1 MYRALARVEANGGA
15 PGVDGMTVT
24 ELRPYLKAHWLD
36 IRAAL
41 DAGEYRPTPVKRV
54 EIPKPGGG
62 MRGLGIPTVIDRL
75 IQQAVAQVL
84 TPLFEPRF
92 SPHSYGFRPGRK
104 AHDAVQAA
112 QMYIREGYAWVVDID
127 LEKFFDRVNH
137 DKLMARVGRVVK
149 DRRVKAL
156 IHCYLV
162 AGVMVNGVVMET
174 GEGTPQGG
182 PLSPLLANILLDD
195 LDQELEKRGH
205 HFARYADD
213 CNIYVSSRRAGER
226 VLASVRRF
234 LEGRLSLKVNER
246 KSAVDRPWKRKFLG
260 FSFFKRNGEAL
271 RRIAPQALERL
282 KTKLR
287 SLTRRT
293 THVALEGIIQH
304 LNEYT
309 MGWIGY
315 FRLADTP
322 SVFQEVD
329 EWIRRRL
336 RQLVWKRWKRPK
348 TRWRNLVALGV
359 PPSSAREAAGS
370 PKGCWRIAASPPVQ
384 QALNNAYWR
393 SQGLRSISQRYGELR
408 ST

>member
-1 MYRALARVEANGGA
+1 VNKPTSDEERCDVWEQIFARANMYRALARVEANGGA

-112 QMYIREGYAWVVDID
+112 QMYIRQGYAWVVDID

-149 DRRVKAL
+149 DWRVKAL
-156 IHCYLV
+156 IHGYLV

-205 HFARYADD
+205 HFAR
-213 CNIYVSSRRAGER
+213 
-226 VLASVRRF
+226 
-234 LEGRLSLKVNER
+234 
-246 KSAVDRPWKRKFLG
+246 
-260 FSFFKRNGEAL
+260 
-271 RRIAPQALERL
+271 
-282 KTKLR
+282 
-287 SLTRRT
+287 
-293 THVALEGIIQH
+293 
-304 LNEYT
+304 
-309 MGWIGY
+309 
-315 FRLADTP
+315 
-322 SVFQEVD
+322 
-329 EWIRRRL
+329 
-336 RQLVWKRWKRPK
+336 
-348 TRWRNLVALGV
+348 
-359 PPSSAREAAGS
+359 
-370 PKGCWRIAASPPVQ
+370 
-384 QALNNAYWR
+384 
-393 SQGLRSISQRYGELR
+393 
-408 ST
+408 